1 LIAGYNEGD
10 NQKLTEYQVWILQQK
25 CMLISL
31 ALSKAVEMMPTV
43 KNWDFCCKLALIDAS
58 KLGVKVAT
66 TSRTIRNW
74 YCEFRK
80 KWKFPMYLPEKPILP
95 QFLDENKDI
104 CHCIQQYP
112 QENLN
117 KLSIEFMS
125 EYLHDVILPKMI
137 KEEYGLEP
145 MDETYEEKTIELGG
159 RVAQKECFKSCGSE
173 VLSMRKNLNNT
184 PLMDK
189 RMPLEIFNPI
199 QA

>member
-1 LIAGYNEGD
+1 M
-10 NQKLTEYQVWILQQK
+10 V
-25 CMLISL
+25 ISL

-104 CHCIQQYP
+104 CNCIQQYP

-159 RVAQKECFKSCGSE
+159 RVVQKECFKSCGSE